1 MENNRM
7 YFFISI
13 PIALVFWLIL
23 NMMFSAPYL
32 ETVPKDIGLDE
43 MLGSTIFLVFLLIAF
58 IELLLIWK
66 WAVPIARRSGQHL
79 LAYVMPEVELVLGFV
94 AAFVM
99 GSITP
104 YYYFALFWLVGMAL
118 VYREVYSAR

>member
-1 MENNRM
+1 MENNKM

-32 ETVPKDIGLDE
+32 ETIPKGIGLDE
-43 MLGSTIFLVFLLIAF
+43 MLNSSIFLVFLVLAVL
-58 IELLLIWK
+58 ELLLIWK
-66 WAVPIARRSGQHL
+66 WVIPTAKKSKQYL

-94 AAFVM
+94 VAFVM

-104 YYYFALFWLVGMAL
+104 YYYFSLFWIVGMAL
-118 VYREVYSAR
+118 VYREVYTIE

>member
-32 ETVPKDIGLDE
+32 ETIPKDIGLDE
-43 MLGSTIFLVFLLIAF
+43 MLNSPIFLVFLVLAVLELIF
-58 IELLLIWK
+58 IWK
-66 WAVPIARRSGQHL
+66 WVIPISKKSKQHL
-79 LAYVMPEVELVLGFV
+79 LAYVMPEVELVLGFIV
-94 AAFVM
+94 AFIL
-99 GSITP
+99 GSVTP
-104 YYYFALFWLVGMAL
+104 FYYFLPFWLIGMAL
-118 VYREVYSAR
+118 VYRKIYSLE